1 MLLSPTSSVFDNGAS
16 QRSSKLAIDEDEADL
31 TVLSEN
37 LENMNEYCNE
47 ISDKLRQISIKN
59 SDAIRGMK
67 PLMLKINTLKLQQK
81 NINAT
86 EAVIHKVKEYASSIK
101 KLDVSL
107 GSVADLRNLDQIGKY
122 CNILSGYERIRG
134 ELIKR
139 GLNGFQGLMKGLNHS
154 INDCEGTLKYEMKAE
169 LKRLSELES
178 GLTFNKDE
186 ERVLIKQVEF
196 IYEYMKNE
204 RSKSTLD
211 IIVSNRSSHIL
222 KLLKERTGIT
232 LPNLV
237 KDQNYLYGGCGKD
250 LRISFVNYT
259 GQAMQLLVSE
269 FGIVS
274 KLITSTRESQ
284 AAFNKIIAPLLQHIS
299 DTGNSFLTFASKNK
313 YAYATLLYEIVD
325 GLSVVFSTVQKF
337 PLETPEDLMTTFE
350 DCKSRARLIFQQLFE
365 FIHQRYVEMVVTE
378 HPNETLNN
386 TFMMLVT
393 RLNKFSLFKEQ
404 QLQVISQTRIG
415 SWLPQYRPKG
425 FQEIRTMSNDPL
437 FLLSTFYSDAIEYSF
452 YMLAEKLEPHML
464 EEDLG
469 VMLLFN
475 LDGFQNLLDSK
486 SNMKNI
492 LGQQGISRVER
503 LKKKAIDK
511 ATSGWSD
518 MTTKLME
525 ASTKQGD
532 SFNMSNKEMGK
543 FVDSFTRS
551 FNENYRKLQNK
562 NLPPFFKKELAQ
574 NIRKML
580 GPAYRV
586 FYMSVAQDS
595 SAKSVLKHFKYSIG
609 DFEHQLVTLA

>member
-16 QRSSKLAIDEDEADL
+16 RRSSKLTIDEDEADL

-37 LENMNEYCNE
+37 LDNMNEFCTS
-47 ISDKLRQISIKN
+47 ITSKLRQISTKN
-59 SDAIRGMK
+59 LEAVRGMK
-67 PLMLKINTLKLQQK
+67 PLMLKINTLKLQQR

-86 EAVIHKVKEYASSIK
+86 EAVVNKVKEYASNIK

-107 GSVADLRNLDQIGKY
+107 GSVTDLRNIEQISKF
-122 CNILSGYERIRG
+122 CNILSAYENIRE

-139 GLNGFQGLMKGLNHS
+139 RLDGFQGLMKGLNNS
-154 INDCEGTLKYEMKAE
+154 IHDCEATLKRQMKSA

-186 ERVLIKQVEF
+186 EKSLIGQVEF

-211 IIVSNRSSHIL
+211 IIVSSRSSHVL
-222 KLLKERTGIT
+222 KIVKERTGIT

-269 FGIVS
+269 YGIVS
-274 KLITSTRESQ
+274 KLIASTREAQ
-284 AAFNKIIAPLLQHIS
+284 GAFNKIITPLLQHIS

-325 GLSVVFSTVQKF
+325 GLSVVFSTIQKF
-337 PLETPEDLMTTFE
+337 PLAAPEDLMTTFE

-365 FIHQRYVEMVVTE
+365 FIHQRYEEMVVAE

-415 SWLPQYRPKG
+415 SWLPPYKPKG
-425 FQEIRTMSNDPL
+425 FQEVRTVSSDPL

-452 YMLAEKLEPHML
+452 YMLAEKFEPRML

-492 LGQQGISRVER
+492 LGQQGITRVER

-518 MTTKLME
+518 MTTKLMM

-532 SFNMSNKEMGK
+532 SFNMSNKDMGK
-543 FVDSFTRS
+543 FVDTFTKS
-551 FNENYRKLQNK
+551 FNDNYRKLQNK

-574 NIRKML
+574 NIRKMI

-586 FYMSVAQDS
+586 FYLSVAQDS
-595 SAKSVLKHFKYSIG
+595 SAKSVLKHFKYNIS